1 MKWNS
6 LKALPLALVLLLP
19 GCAKEEVNPD
29 TDLLQPEL
37 TPGLHVRKADGDL
50 RPNAVHNL
58 QLNSLLRNIDG
69 ELLYFDAAAEDIHE
83 FAVGQVLY
91 LAHQH
96 LTEGVSFRKV
106 KSIQNQG
113 GLLAVE
119 CEAVGFD
126 EFFSRLDVDVSYV
139 YSNEKLQLRNLEV
152 ETQVMDFIDL
162 ECAFSNPPRL
172 TPRFGIFGELVF
184 MLDADFAAGSFNR
197 FDYKF
202 KNVRVGAGLHF
213 ESNSETSCFAEVSS
227 PPYNLPNIQFAV
239 KGVVVVISS
248 RLSVAAKAGL
258 TLNGRLEYDLGV
270 DLAHP
275 ISAELEVSPSTI
287 PFPYYNAKVEHQ
299 PFLLPD
305 LGLDF
310 NLLDIGGS
318 STIEL
323 TKTYLL
329 ESALYGAYDL
339 LTGFVK
345 LKVPKTEVTFEVNTQ
360 DNGIEITSSLNLGLT
375 VAPGFQLN
383 LATIGDLDLNIERE
397 LEFTLFEQNAINRSF
412 QIPCSASFTRTDFEL
427 SCFEVLGDEG
437 VFLAFRVDS
446 GNGSPQGFRLNIDN
460 REYGLFSYNADHELE
475 LAAHFLN
482 NYSTIEIRD
491 AQQPACRY
499 TYRANNPCTRR
510 AYCSDAPIVDSRDQ
524 QEYCFMPLADGR
536 QWLSSN
542 LVYAGDGDVGICHAG
557 NNQRCIELG
566 RYYSFEEVEAGNLC
580 PPGWKVPSAAEW
592 LAMLEAE
599 STGASRVRHLMAP
612 NLPSFGGLSPDR
624 TNGFNIIPTGQ
635 YQPWRINESIEEQFT
650 GSYLDGDEAFA
661 MFWTSTPLTGTFT
674 NPEFAGEG
682 ALAVKID
689 RNGIYSIDNKV
700 PKTMGLACRCIRN

>member
-6 LKALPLALVLLLP
+6 LKILPFGLLLLLS
-19 GCAKEEVNPD
+19 GCAKEEVNLD
-29 TDLLQPEL
+29 TDLLPPEL

-50 RPNAVHNL
+50 RPNAVHNP
-58 QLNSLLRNIDG
+58 QLNSLLRKIEG
-69 ELLYFDAAAEDIHE
+69 EVLSFDLAARDIHD

-91 LAHQH
+91 LAHRN

-113 GLLAVE
+113 SLLAVE
-119 CEAVGFD
+119 CEEVGFD
-126 EFFSRLDVDVSYV
+126 EFFSRLDIDLSYV
-139 YSNEKLQLRNLEV
+139 FSNEKLQLRNLEV
-152 ETQVMDFIDL
+152 ETQVMDFIDI
-162 ECAFSNPPRL
+162 ECSFSNPPRL

-202 KNVRVGAGLHF
+202 RDFRLGAGLHF
-213 ESNSETSCFAEVSS
+213 ESNSETTCSAEVSS
-227 PPYNLPNIQFAV
+227 LPYKLPNIQFVV
-239 KGVVVVISS
+239 KGVVVIISS

-258 TLNGRLEYDLGV
+258 ALNGRLEYDLGV

-275 ISAELEVSPSTI
+275 ISAELEVNPSTI
-287 PFPYYNAKVEHQ
+287 PFPYFNMNVRHQ
-299 PFLLPD
+299 PYFLPD
-305 LGLDF
+305 LGF
-310 NLLDIGGS
+310 NFSLLDIGGS
-318 STIEL
+318 STLEL

-329 ESALYGAYDL
+329 ESALYESYDL
-339 LTGFVK
+339 LAGFIK
-345 LKVPKTEVTFEVNTQ
+345 FKVPKSEIAFGVNAR
-360 DNGIEITSSLNLGLT
+360 DNGIEIGASLDMSLV

-383 LATIGDLDLNIERE
+383 LATIGDLDLNIDRE
-397 LEFTLFEQNAINRSF
+397 VEFTIFEQNAINRTF
-412 QIPCSASFTRTDFEL
+412 QLPCSASFTRTDFEV

-446 GNGSPQGFRLNIDN
+446 GNGSPQGFRLNIDK
-460 REYGLFSYNADHELE
+460 REYGIFSYNTDHELE

-482 NYSTIEIRD
+482 NHSTIEIRD

-499 TYRANNPCTRR
+499 TYRTNNPCTRR

-542 LVYAGDGDVGICHAG
+542 LVYAGNGDVGICHAG

-566 RYYSFEEVEAGNLC
+566 RYYSFEEVEAGNIC
-580 PPGWKVPSAAEW
+580 PPGWKIPSAAEW

-612 NLPSFGGLSPDR
+612 NLASFGGLSPDR

-635 YQPWRINESIEEQFT
+635 YQPWRVNESIENRFT
-650 GSYLDGDEAFA
+650 GSYLDGGEAFA

-689 RNGIYSIDNKV
+689 RNGLYTIDNKV
-700 PKTMGLACRCIRN
+700 PKTMGLACRCIKN